1 MKKFKTLLS
10 FAIALCSVGVL
21 SSGGM
26 EVKKVEAEAASG
38 TFNLVTDASTLAVG
52 DKIIIASGCSGAC
65 KALSTTQNE
74 NNRKETSSTITVVEN
89 KVVDLKGSIEA
100 ELITL
105 EKGTVDG
112 TFALK
117 VSDGYLY
124 SASSKKNYLR
134 TKADLDANASWEISI
149 SNNKATVISK
159 GTNTRN
165 WLRYN
170 SGIFS
175 CYSSGQSDI
184 YLYEL
189 EEGTAIVQYTVC
201 FDTNG
206 GTTISDKVVSKG
218 EKISRP
224 EDPEKEGY
232 KFGGWY
238 SDSSYTT
245 LFDFD
250 SVISE
255 DTTIYAKWNEK
266 TLGELF
272 SENTNVEGALSF
284 GFEYVGK
291 SRSDVISI
299 ENLEMDEQ
307 SNAYANIRES
317 TIKGTTTNLS
327 SSFYI
332 SDDKMIQSNK
342 HSSTR
347 CCFIKNTTAFS
358 DEIKA
363 VMINWNQSP
372 TKLNIYGAIDSE
384 PNTEKYDCKVQ
395 TSAEKNA
402 RVNITT
408 KGIKYLF
415 IDLCTNITET
425 SKISSIDIIYDE
437 PSITNFRDMSL
448 NFKTDYDFTG
458 KVQGTDFTEAGMM
471 IVKGSDVSATYSK
484 KTANALPEGA
494 IKATQKDYEKEFIVR
509 LEDIPVKDWAT
520 KVTVVP
526 YILLGGTYY
535 FGTAGVTSVIE
546 TAAKY
551 ISSNATITLSDESV
565 VNVKDVAVAIKS
577 YYDSLGE

>member
-89 KVVDLKGSIEA
+89 KIVDLKGSIEA

-124 SASSKKNYLR
+124 SASSKKNYLK
-134 TKADLDANASWEISI
+134 TQTSVNANGSWAISI
-149 SNNKATVISK
+149 KNKIATVQSQ
-159 GTNTRN
+159 GSNTKN

-170 SGIFS
+170 GGDGLFS
-175 CYSSGQSDI
+175 SYKSGQSDI

-189 EEGTAIVQYTVC
+189 EEGTGIVEHTVS
-201 FDTNG
+201 FDTDG
-206 GTTISDKVVSKG
+206 GTVISDKVVSEG

-238 SDSSYTT
+238 SDSSCTA

-255 DTTIYAKWNEK
+255 DTTIYAKWIEK
-266 TLGELF
+266 NIGELF

-307 SNAYANIRES
+307 GNAYDNIRES
-317 TIKGTTTNLS
+317 TIKGTTTKLS
-327 SSFYI
+327 SGFYV
-332 SDDKMIQSNK
+332 DNKTLIQTNK
-342 HSSTR
+342 GKK
-347 CCFIKNTTAFS
+347 CFIKNTTAFS

-363 VMINWNQSP
+363 VMINWNQAP
-372 TKLNIYGAIDSE
+372 AKLDIYGAIDSE
-384 PNTEKYDCKVQ
+384 PNIEKYDCKVQ

-402 RVNITT
+402 RVDITT
-408 KGIKYLF
+408 KGIKYLY
-415 IDLCTNITET
+415 IDLNTNITQT

-494 IKATQKDYEKEFIVR
+494 IKAAQKDYEKEFIVR

-535 FGTAGVTSVIE
+535 FGIAGVTSVIE

>member
-89 KVVDLKGSIEA
+89 KIVDLKGSIEA

-124 SASSKKNYLR
+124 SASSKKNYLK
-134 TKADLDANASWEISI
+134 TQTSVNANGSWAISI
-149 SNNKATVISK
+149 KNKIATVQSQ
-159 GTNTRN
+159 GTNTKN
-165 WLRYN
+165 LLSYN
-170 SGIFS
+170 GSKALFS
-175 CYSSGQSDI
+175 SYSSVQGNI

-189 EEGTAIVQYTVC
+189 EEGTAIVQYTVS
-201 FDTNG
+201 FDTDG
-206 GTTISDKVVSKG
+206 GTVISDKVVSEG

-224 EDPEKEGY
+224 VDPEKEGY

-255 DTTIYAKWNEK
+255 DTTIYAKWIEK
-266 TLGELF
+266 NIGELF

-307 SNAYANIRES
+307 GNAYDNIRES
-317 TIKGTTTNLS
+317 TIKGTTTKLS
-327 SSFYI
+327 SGFYVA
-332 SDDKMIQSNK
+332 DKTLIQTNK
-342 HSSTR
+342 GKK
-347 CCFIKNTTAFS
+347 CFIKNTTAFS

-363 VMINWNQSP
+363 VMINWNQAP
-372 TKLNIYGAIDSE
+372 AKLDIYGAIDSE
-384 PNTEKYDCKVQ
+384 PNIEKYDCKVQ

-402 RVNITT
+402 RVDITT
-408 KGIKYLF
+408 KGIKYLY
-415 IDLCTNITET
+415 IDLNTNITQT

-494 IKATQKDYEKEFIVR
+494 IKAAQKDYEKEFIVR

-535 FGTAGVTSVIE
+535 FGIAGVTSVIE